1 MEPVSLIVLLL
12 MGTLAGAI
20 NAAVGSGS
28 LLTLPVLLALGI
40 PPGAAVRTNTIGILF
55 STFGSVYGYRREIAE
70 EKGNLGPLMVVTA
83 LCATGGA
90 LLLLI
95 SPTGA
100 LDVIVPLLIVF
111 ALGMVIF
118 QKRITAMLRS
128 SQERRAARRASGS
141 AATAAAVG
149 GADAADGPAV
159 EGSAAAEGGAAPADG
174 PAVEGSAAAE
184 AGRDAADGVPARS
197 PYRSPGLIG
206 AMGAASVYGGYFTA
220 AQGILYLGVLGTFT
234 GRSMR
239 SVNSI
244 KNLLSLVVNLS
255 AATVYLIAHF
265 VLGVEI
271 VWIATAAIAVG
282 ALLGGYFG
290 AHLAKRMPEWLLRGI
305 IVAVALFALV
315 RQLL

>member
-1 MEPVSLIVLLL
+1 MEPVSLIVLLV

-111 ALGMVIF
+111 ALGMVVF
-118 QKRITAMLRS
+118 QKRITAALRS
-128 SQERRAARRASGS
+128 HQERRAARRAT
-141 AATAAAVG
+141 ATT
-149 GADAADGPAV
+149 
-159 EGSAAAEGGAAPADG
+159 AAAEGGAALADG
-174 PAVEGSAAAE
+174 AAGAGSAAAE
-184 AGRDAADGVPARS
+184 PGSHAADEVPARS

-244 KNLLSLVVNLS
+244 KNLLSLIVNLA

-271 VWIATAAIAVG
+271 VWIATAAIAIG

>member
-1 MEPVSLIVLLL
+1 MEPVSLIVLLV

-40 PPGAAVRTNTIGILF
+40 PPGVAVRTNTIGILF

-70 EKGNLGPLMVVTA
+70 EKGNLGPLMAVTA
-83 LCATGGA
+83 VCATGGA

-111 ALGMVIF
+111 ALGMVVF
-118 QKRITAMLRS
+118 QKRITAALRS
-128 SQERRAARRASGS
+128 SQERRAARRAAGS
-141 AATAAAVG
+141 TATAAAERGRGPVT
-149 GADAADGPAV
+149 AAGPAL
-159 EGSAAAEGGAAPADG
+159 EGGAAT
-174 PAVEGSAAAE
+174 E
-184 AGRDAADGVPARS
+184 AGTDAIVGAASRS

-206 AMGAASVYGGYFTA
+206 TMGAASVYGGYFTA
-220 AQGILYLGVLGTFT
+220 AQGILYLGVLGAFT

-244 KNLLSLVVNLS
+244 KNLLSLIVNLA

-271 VWIATAAIAVG
+271 VWLATAAIAVG

-315 RQLL
+315 RQIL